1 MKAKSNAGILGF
13 LSPQSD
19 LELLPE
25 TKIVLCGLGF
35 RKREND
41 ERLGL
46 GN

>member
-1 MKAKSNAGILGF
+1 MKGKSNVGILGC

-19 LELLPE
+19 LELLPA

-46 GN
+46 VN